1 MVKKKRDYS
10 KIIDKIEK
18 IRGKN
23 NTTWMNIVKIA
34 FKHSPEETAKVISK
48 IYQYDQKISDL
59 VKKLY

>member
-1 MVKKKRDYS
+1 MVKKKKNYS

-34 FKHSPEETAKVISK
+34 FKYAPKETAKVMSK
-48 IYQYDQKISDL
+48 IYRYDQKISKQ
-59 VKKLY
+59 VKKLN

>member
-1 MVKKKRDYS
+1 MVRKKKDYS

-48 IYQYDQKISDL
+48 IYRYDQKISDL
-59 VKKLY
+59 VKKLN

>member
-18 IRGKN
+18 IWGKN